1 MKYLLD
7 YSETDFREDLEK
19 ALGTLKEGGVI
30 LYPTDTVWGLGCD
43 ATSGGA
49 VNNIFRIK
57 QRKEGMSLIILVNGA
72 AMLERYVMEIPE
84 STSMITEVSDKP
96 VTIIYPRGR
105 NLAQGV
111 CNEDGSVG
119 VRITR
124 DKFCSELISL
134 LRKPVVSTS
143 ANISGDKAP
152 GNFAEIGG
160 SIINSAGYV
169 VKYRQDDHQIYQ
181 PSPVIK
187 VWADGTI
194 KIIRK

>member
-1 MKYLLD
+1 MID
-7 YSETDFREDLEK
+7 YREDLRE
-19 ALGTLKEGGVI
+19 ALRVLREGGVI

-43 ATSGGA
+43 ATNKEA
-49 VNNIFRIK
+49 VEQIFRIK
-57 QRKEGMSLIILVNGA
+57 GRKEGQSLIILVNGA

-84 STSMITEVSDKP
+84 SASMVTDVSDKP
-96 VTIIYPRGR
+96 VTIIYPRGL

-124 DKFCSELISL
+124 DEFCRELISL
-134 LRKPVVSTS
+134 FRKPVVSTS

-152 GNFAEIGG
+152 GNFAEIGD

-169 VKYRQDDHQIYQ
+169 VKYRQNDHNRCN

-187 VWADGTI
+187 VWADGTV